1 MGAHREDFRGAS
13 RPVKNGNALHVL
25 SAGAAKGV
33 VLALAPAFEAEK
45 GAPIDATFDSAGAI
59 RSAFEAGAACDVV
72 ILPAAMLDTLA
83 AQERIDA
90 DSIAALGRV
99 PTGVAVAAGDRTP
112 AVDSADALRTSLAQA
127 SALYCPDT
135 ARATAGIHF
144 AGVLRTLG
152 LYEASQSKVR
162 TYPNGAR
169 AMAALAAGGPQGAL
183 GCTQITEI
191 LYTPGV
197 VLVAELPKPFE
208 LATIYAAA
216 VSRHAASMD
225 LAYAL
230 VERLTGPATER
241 MRRAGGFL
249 DRAA

>member
-1 MGAHREDFRGAS
+1 M
-13 RPVKNGNALHVL
+13 KNGHALHVL

-45 GAPIDATFDSAGAI
+45 GAAIAATFDSAGAI
-59 RSAFEAGAACDVV
+59 RSAFAHGTPCDVV

-83 AQERIDA
+83 SQERIDA

-99 PTGVAVAAGDRTP
+99 PTGIAVAAGDRTP
-112 AVDSADALRTSLAQA
+112 AVGTADALRASLAGA

-135 ARATAGIHF
+135 ARATAGVHF

-152 LYEASQSKVR
+152 LYEASQSKLR
-162 TYPNGAR
+162 AYPNGAR
-169 AMAALAAGGPQGAL
+169 AMAALAAAGQQGAL

-197 VLVAELPKPFE
+197 VLVAPLPKPFE

-216 VSRHAASMD
+216 VSRHAASPD
-225 LAYAL
+225 RAYAF
-230 VERLTGPATER
+230 VERLTGQASEAL
-241 MRRAGGFL
+241 RRAGGFL
-249 DRAA
+249 ARS